1 MDRFCCK
8 FKKNNNTCFASA
20 PGQWRPDTHC
30 LLFSSRARP
39 DRADDRYCDYRS
51 NCVKHQVDIKTNQHS
66 IFSRMLEGGGVAGQM
81 NVLCF

>member
-1 MDRFCCK
+1 MLGKTENRQVWIDFPYPIEIFLALIWIDFDWK

-51 NCVKHQVDIKTNQHS
+51 NCV
-66 IFSRMLEGGGVAGQM
+66 
-81 NVLCF
+81 